1 MKPLKFFVYVQVY
14 IMDHDITNMEN
25 AESNV
30 HVFVG
35 QNENQNLTISL
46 K

>member
-14 IMDHDITNMEN
+14 IMDHDVTNMEI

-30 HVFVG
+30 YVSAG
-35 QNENQNLTISL
+35 QNEYQNLTILL